1 MTVETT
7 LPLAAGELHLQRFP
21 VRHKET
27 LQAWD
32 SADQLALELL
42 SEDMPAKRILVLNDS
57 FAALSCGLAQAW
69 PDAKITLW
77 SDSYLAAQA
86 LPHNAGLN
94 KLSGVEFVDAVAT
107 PQGPFDLV
115 LMRLPKSNSLLRDQ
129 VARLLPQLQAG
140 AKVLVPTMLK
150 HLDTSLY
157 EMLTRLLGPL
167 TASRAKKKARL
178 LFASPEPLADKVQGV
193 NPVINCWH
201 YGDIKLSHYSGVYGR
216 KHLDEG
222 SQFFLHSWPKGD
234 YRRIVDLGC
243 GNGILSIQAA
253 KTWPAAEVLG
263 VDESFMAVASAT
275 INAEQNAVAPTC
287 RFQVGNCLAV
297 LEDNSADLVLCNPPF
312 HQQRVVGDHLAMAMF
327 ADAARVLDEQGEL
340 WVVGNRHLG
349 YHAKLKRWFKQ
360 VEQQGQHAK
369 FVVLRCRQ

>member
-7 LPLAAGELHLQRFP
+7 LQLPVGELHLQRFP

-42 SEDMPAKRILVLNDS
+42 SEDIPAKRILVLNDS
-57 FAALSCGLAQAW
+57 FGALSCGLAQAW
-69 PDAKITLW
+69 PKAQITLW

-86 LPHNAGLN
+86 LEHNAELN
-94 KLSGVEFVDAVAT
+94 KLPSIEFVDAVAT

-115 LMRLPKSNSLLRDQ
+115 LMRVPKSNSLLRDQ
-129 VARLLPQLQAG
+129 VARLLPELQVG
-140 AKVLVPTMLK
+140 AKVVVPTMIK

-157 EMLTRLLGPL
+157 ELLTRSLGPL

-178 LFASPEPLADKVQGV
+178 LFASPELAQINSVQPSM
-193 NPVINCWH
+193 NTWH
-201 YGDIKLSHYSGVYGR
+201 YKDIKLSHYSGVYGR

-222 SQFFLHSWPKGD
+222 SHFFLHNWPKGE

-243 GNGILSIQAA
+243 GNGVLSIQAA
-253 KTWPAAEVLG
+253 NTWPQADVLG

-275 INAEQNAVAPTC
+275 INAEQNSFADTC
-287 RFQVGNCLAV
+287 RFQVGNCLAE
-297 LEDNSADLVLCNPPF
+297 LEDKSADLVLCNPPF

-327 ADAARVLDEQGEL
+327 ADAARVLGEQGEL

-360 VEQQGQHAK
+360 VEQQGKHAK
-369 FVVLRCRQ
+369 FVVLRCRK